1 MIRRRAPVRVGRGIL
16 AHVGCPGRPSQL
28 TFFQVK
34 LQQCLA
40 PACAPGG
47 VKIPGA
53 VTSPSSVTARAAE
66 LPRSRYRRRGM
77 NATFRR
83 SFARADP
90 RRPSRLT
97 FSQVKLRRCLARRA
111 WGWARRLIPEQS
123 HRHPHGQSH
132 GAVAPVLWT
141 KRPLSMLRLFLS
153 HASSEECRRVG
164 KWEEGRRVG
173 KWRSIE

>member
-1 MIRRRAPVRVGRGIL
+1 MHVRARTAVCRDSCGLCSPESRNSGDS
-16 AHVGCPGRPSQL
+16 GRPSRSPE
-28 TFFQVK
+28 TEI
-34 LQQCLA
+34 CS
-40 PACAPGG
+40 PGSM
-47 VKIPGA
+47 I
-53 VTSPSSVTARAAE
+53 ARATE
-66 LPRSRYRRRGM
+66 LAVAVGM
-77 NATFRR
+77 SPARKNATFRR
-83 SFARADP
+83 SFRRADP

-97 FSQVKLRRCLARRA
+97 FFQVKLQRGLARRA

-173 KWRSIE
+173 KWRSID

>member
-1 MIRRRAPVRVGRGIL
+1 MGSKACSLCEHKSRNWLLGALCKIFAVLDEISSFSPNFSAYSGLGHEHQNPEAKFCSVNWHDSPAPVRVGRGIL

-53 VTSPSSVTARAAE
+53 VTSPSSVTARATE

-90 RRPSRLT
+90 RRPSRLP
-97 FSQVKLRRCLARRA
+97 FFQLQVKR
-111 WGWARRLIPEQS
+111 
-123 HRHPHGQSH
+123 
-132 GAVAPVLWT
+132 
-141 KRPLSMLRLFLS
+141 
-153 HASSEECRRVG
+153 
-164 KWEEGRRVG
+164 
-173 KWRSIE
+173 